1 MKPSRRTVIVG
12 LAGLAVAAGAAGA
25 AVAAG
30 RNDDGDQQAT
40 GPAAQRAR
48 DAALTLYPGATVTGI
63 ERDVEGQRVWEV
75 EVRRADGSVVDVDLD
90 ASLQRLGAEQ
100 DDSEGNREDR
110 AEDRDD
116 HGEDRGDDDSS
127 DED

>member
-1 MKPSRRTVIVG
+1 MRPSRRTVVVG
-12 LAGLAVAAGAAGA
+12 VAGLAVAAAAAGA

-30 RNDDGDQQAT
+30 QNDDADQQAT
-40 GPAAQRAR
+40 GAEAQSAR
-48 DAALTLYPGATVTGI
+48 EAALKLYPGATVTGI

-100 DDSEGNREDR
+100 DDPEGNREDR

>member
-1 MKPSRRTVIVG
+1 MKPSRRTVVVG
-12 LAGLAVAAGAAGA
+12 VACLAVAAGAAGA

-30 RNDDGDQQAT
+30 GDDDGDQQAR
-40 GPAAQRAR
+40 GPVAQRAR
-48 DAALTLYPGATVTGI
+48 DAALSLYPGATVTGI
-63 ERDVEGQRVWEV
+63 ERDVEGARVWEV

-90 ASLQRLGAEQ
+90 ANLQRLGAEV
-100 DDSEGNREDR
+100 DDVEGNREDR

>member
-90 ASLQRLGAEQ
+90 ASLHRLGAET
-100 DDSEGNREDR
+100 DDPECDREDR

-116 HGEDRGDDDSS
+116 RGEDRGDDDSS